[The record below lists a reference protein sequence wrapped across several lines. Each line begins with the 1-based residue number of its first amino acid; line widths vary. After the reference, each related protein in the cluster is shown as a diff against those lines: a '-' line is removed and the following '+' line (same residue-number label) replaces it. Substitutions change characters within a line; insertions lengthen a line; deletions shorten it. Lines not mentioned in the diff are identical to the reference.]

1 MADAVASQTIVE
13 GPNKIVMKFTNISD
27 GTGESAVTKV
37 DVSAFATGIDGA
49 TCTGVAIEQI
59 WWQCTGMKVSIL
71 FDATSDVLAIQLG
84 ENQSGH
90 HDYRSFGGLTNN
102 AGSGKTGDIQFTTV
116 GHDNTDTYT
125 VILAMRKNYG

>member
-1 MADAVASQTIVE
+1 MADTVATQTILD
-13 GPNKIVMKFTNISD
+13 GPKYAVLKFTNVSD

-37 DVSAFATGIDGA
+37 DVSGLATSANGS
-49 TCTGVAIEQI
+49 TCTGVTIQKI

-90 HDYRSFGGLTNN
+90 HDYTSFGGIPNN
-102 AGSGKTGDIQFTTV
+102 AGSGVTGDVQFTTV
-116 GHDNTDTYT
+116 GHSSGDTYT
-125 VILAMRKNYG
+125 IILYLRKEF